1 MLILIR
7 LRRMYGTR
15 TKEEHVPGYWSAYTG
30 QYHPPN
36 IVPAGYTGLIRANI
50 YREVDGMEM
59 SDEDFLDQT
68 ADELMNPTDD
78 KITLGYFLHYLV
90 KKHFAAHVGEHSD
103 LYHWHVETS
112 TIHGIYISFFLP
124 EMVNWL
130 PNLKFQYKAE
140 DFYIEFTGD
149 SEPSS
154 EEYDED
160 YDY

>member
-1 MLILIR
+1 MILILIR

-59 SDEDFLDQT
+59 CDEDFLDQ
-68 ADELMNPTDD
+68 PTDD
-78 KITLGYFLHYLV
+78 KMSLGHFLHYLV

-103 LYHWHVETS
+103 LYNWHVETS
-112 TIHGIYISFFLP
+112 TIHGIYIPFFLP

-130 PNLKFQYKAE
+130 PNVRFQHNAE

-154 EEYDED
+154 EENDED

>member
-1 MLILIR
+1 
-7 LRRMYGTR
+7 MYGTR

-59 SDEDFLDQT
+59 CDEDFLDQT

-78 KITLGYFLHYLV
+78 KISLGHFLHYLV

-112 TIHGIYISFFLP
+112 ALHGIYISFFLP

>member
-1 MLILIR
+1 
-7 LRRMYGTR
+7 MYGTR

-59 SDEDFLDQT
+59 SDEDFLDQ
-68 ADELMNPTDD
+68 PTDD
-78 KITLGYFLHYLV
+78 KISLGHFLHYLV
-90 KKHFAAHVGEHSD
+90 KKHFAAHVDEHSD
-103 LYHWHVETS
+103 LYNWHVETS
-112 TIHGIYISFFLP
+112 TIHGIYIPFFLP

-130 PNLKFQYKAE
+130 PNVRFQHNAE